1 MRISDW
7 SSDVFS
13 SDLPGHDVAGVDI
26 EDHVE
31 LEPGP
36 LVWAAELGDVP
47 GPHLVRSGGHQLGLD
62 RGGSAGLTASFPNLV
77 LSPKEPVHGADRA
90 QVGAFIEERRP
101 ALRWGLVAEPLAVD
115 RVAARGRVVGFKGT
129 VGSGSGLGWAVQVVS
144 GSCRGGG
151 CKGVGDWV
159 V

>member
-1 MRISDW
+1 M
-7 SSDVFS
+7 
-13 SDLPGHDVAGVDI
+13 
-26 EDHVE
+26 EDHVG

-36 LVWAAELGDVP
+36 LGLAAGLGDVP

-101 ALRWGLVAEPLAVD
+101 DLRWGLVAEPFAVE
-115 RVAARGRVVGFKGT
+115 RVEDRGRVVGLKGT
-129 VGSGSGLGWAVQVVS
+129 VGSGSGLGWAVRSEEHTSELQSLMRNSYAVF
-144 GSCRGGG
+144 CL
-151 CKGVGDWV
+151 KKKKHK
-159 V
+159 